1 MRRVLELHEELPF
14 AARVLPVVQQLA
26 DGDRSEGLTSQTRC
40 SSRWSSYFCSFWT
53 TRLLWSKRQPCGLL
67 VFTNDP
73 VLRFWFLL
81 TVRVEVSS
89 TPASLHAKD
98 FGIAEST
105 QTGVSAWTAPLV
117 FRCLLSEMLD
127 L

>member
-14 AARVLPVVQQLA
+14 AAGVLPVVQQLT

-53 TRLLWSKRQPCGLL
+53 TRLLWF

-105 QTGVSAWTAPLV
+105 QAGVSAWTAPLV